1 MQVYYTDLIP
11 QKSLTKFSNIPLRLA
26 MSYTRSKYSTI
37 LKYLQNGTEMGAS
50 YTAVIVIFFNIV
62 ALDRHSASDDKQV

>member
-1 MQVYYTDLIP
+1 
-11 QKSLTKFSNIPLRLA
+11 

-62 ALDRHSASDDKQV
+62 ALDRHSVLDDKQV